1 MAAETTFLALYYAT
15 IGVVAST
22 AYSSVPGDNR
32 KLFVQE
38 RTSNVYTRGT
48 ISAFVFTTALL
59 TMGGY
64 PARALTLA
72 AAAILTIVAAL
83 RLMIVGTAPLSFFDL
98 AALDESLPARF
109 ERALRLTSKL
119 PTATPM
125 EAVKCSLDAK
135 QLTSFSTISCQR
147 RVNLYPFASVESGPL
162 LLGLFGG
169 CGRADA
175 AEVSVFESIAI
186 SFHREVVGV
195 AVSRSESL
203 PLAWFRGRGGLTRLA
218 CPPRIRFGP

>member
-1 MAAETTFLALYYAT
+1 VAAETTFLALYYAT

-38 RTSNVYTRGT
+38 RISNVYTRGT

-119 PTATPM
+119 PTATDGGSQMQPRR
-125 EAVKCSLDAK
+125 EAVDVLQHY
-135 QLTSFSTISCQR
+135 QLSTSGES
-147 RVNLYPFASVESGPL
+147 VPF
-162 LLGLFGG
+162 
-169 CGRADA
+169 C
-175 AEVSVFESIAI
+175 
-186 SFHREVVGV
+186 VG
-195 AVSRSESL
+195 
-203 PLAWFRGRGGLTRLA
+203 
-218 CPPRIRFGP
+218 